1 MSISAFAG
9 GASDALQEILKQ
21 KFLEIVQRQRQEVAM
36 RGLDQEAQ
44 RDAANREL
52 GFGRLGIDKEQ
63 LGLQGRKV
71 SLDESQFG
79 ENKRRY
85 EAEAPERA
93 ADVAYKGALTG
104 EIIRKPTAEQQDRE
118 FTTSRDK
125 TLHGYRLNAIGAEGA
140 EQRRSAAARMAGDV
154 QPDVKQQ
161 QEANEVQQ
169 TLDLISR
176 LREDKARPIATG
188 PLEGRGLGRLKDNS
202 GYERV
207 KALHDQLVGRLQLAQ
222 AGKLKG
228 QGQVS
233 DREREMLMKA
243 ATALTRNLADQDYV
257 NELANVET
265 ILRGKLGSGG
275 AAPAQNNDPL
285 GLFKK

>member
-222 AGKLKG
+222 AGKL
-228 QGQVS
+228 
-233 DREREMLMKA
+233 EMLMKA

>member
-52 GFGRLGIDKEQ
+52 GFGNLGMRQKE
-63 LGLQGRKV
+63 
-71 SLDESQFG
+71 
-79 ENKRRY
+79 Y
-85 EAEAPERA
+85 EASQKPAPPTKARPMVVSGRLIDPDTGKAIYEPPVEQKPEPPVRPMA
-93 ADVAYKGALTG
+93 LAPGARLVNPMTG
-104 EIIRKPTAEQQDRE
+104 QLIYHAPDRPEKP
-118 FTTSRDK
+118 SS
-125 TLHGYRLNAIGAEGA
+125 GAGA
-140 EQRRSAAARMAGDV
+140 V
-154 QPDVKQQ
+154 QADVKQQ